1 MDILVILVDSHQT
14 MTGVGTLAAK
24 GKWTT
29 HHLWAASGAHS
40 NRHWWPLLVSLYL
53 YYWDLFYGT
62 GCLNQSFSVPS
73 SLFLYFVFSFS
84 SLPSPYHDLCG
95 PIHNFFKIL
104 YFWITISWNVT
115 FSSCDMYKL
124 CYFTNYFLSCVI
136 WPLKKHVNL
145 KKNHKK
151 YQKTIWHILLT
162 LHRCLIGDILSCG
175 YFGICSNGSESLWS
189 YKPITKG
196 RVSHEQSVR
205 EFWA

>member
-29 HHLWAASGAHS
+29 HHLWTASGAHS
-40 NRHWWPLLVSLYL
+40 DRHWWPLLVSLYL

-145 KKNHKK
+145 KKKIIKNTKK
-151 YQKTIWHILLT
+151 QYGTFSSLFIAASLVTYFLVAILAYAQMDQRACDLINPLLKVVYLT
-162 LHRCLIGDILSCG
+162 NSR
-175 YFGICSNGSESLWS
+175 
-189 YKPITKG
+189 
-196 RVSHEQSVR
+196 
-205 EFWA
+205 